1 MPAMDFIMDSM
12 SIPPRPPI
20 AEGSGCAGGGAVN
33 KVLQASGFV
42 FLSLRM
48 TRFLPGF
55 LRSDASSIEA
65 CKGESVR
72 HLFPDGKFAEN
83 STRVS
88 LTLVTHKSASLR
100 ASNPSRS
107 TYTEAFLLPSE
118 NA

>member
-1 MPAMDFIMDSM
+1 MLFIMDSM
-12 SIPPRPPI
+12 SMPPDPPI
-20 AEGSGCAGGGAVN
+20 AEGSGCAGGGAV
-33 KVLQASGFV
+33 KSVDQASGVV

-55 LRSDASSIEA
+55 LRSEASSIEA

-72 HLFPDGKFAEN
+72 HRLPVGKAAVN

-88 LTLVTHKSASLR
+88 ETFVTVKASSDK
-100 ASNPSRS
+100 ASNPSKS